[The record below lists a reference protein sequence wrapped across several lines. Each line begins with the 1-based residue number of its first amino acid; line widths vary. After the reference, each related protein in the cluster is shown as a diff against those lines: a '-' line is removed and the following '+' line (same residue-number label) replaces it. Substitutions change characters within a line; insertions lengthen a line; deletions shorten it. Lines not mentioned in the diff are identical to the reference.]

1 MGLIDEFNVV
11 AYFIQIAPVVVV
23 MGVVIR
29 ALWGENKRLNGEI
42 NKRDKDNL
50 KTLEEISNV
59 LNQVK
64 EDGLVHLQHLKSHID
79 ERITSIKDVIRDTS
93 KNS

>member
-64 EDGLVHLQHLKSHID
+64 EDGLVHLKHLKSHID

>member
-29 ALWGENKRLNGEI
+29 ALWIENKRLNGEI

-64 EDGLVHLQHLKSHID
+64 QDGLVHLKQLKSHID
-79 ERITSIKDVIRDTS
+79 ERISSIKDVIRDTS